1 MADIDGKSLALQ
13 MQEQLAQEIQ
23 SAVAAGKRPPHL
35 VAVLV
40 GEAPASRTYVRNKML
55 ACKRVGMTSQIL
67 ALPNETAEEELLE
80 HIRAL
85 NADAS
90 VDGFIVQLPLPSHI
104 DSDKVL
110 LHIAPEKDVDGFHPL
125 NIGRMT
131 LGLPS
136 YVPAT
141 PWGITQMLL
150 HYSIPI
156 EGKQCVILGRSNI
169 VGRPLSILLSQNA
182 PYGNATVTV
191 LHSRSRNVERHC
203 READILVA
211 AIGKPHF
218 VHADMVKEGAVVIDV
233 GINKI
238 PDPDASKGYRIVGD
252 VDYAA
257 VKDKCSWI
265 TPVPGGVGPMTVTGL
280 LYNTWKAYR
289 REVYHSTPV
298 GV

>member
-13 MQEQLAQEIQ
+13 MQEQLAREIQ
-23 SAVAAGKRPPHL
+23 SAVAAGMRPPHL

-40 GEAPASRTYVRNKML
+40 GDNPASKTYVRNKML
-55 ACKRVGMTSQIL
+55 ACKRVGMTSNIL
-67 ALPNETAEEELLE
+67 ALPEETTEEELIE
-80 HIRAL
+80 HIHVL
-85 NADAS
+85 NTDAS
-90 VDGFIVQLPLPSHI
+90 VDGFIVQLPLPRHI
-104 DSDKVL
+104 NSTKVL
-110 LHIAPEKDVDGFHPL
+110 VHIAAEKDVDGFHPL

-136 YVPAT
+136 YTPAT

-150 HYSIPI
+150 HYDIPT

-191 LHSRSRNVERHC
+191 LHSRSRNVQRHC
-203 READILVA
+203 READILIA
-211 AIGKPHF
+211 AIGKPQF
-218 VHADMVKEGAVVIDV
+218 VGADMVKEGAVVIDV

-238 PDPDASKGYRIVGD
+238 PAPDTPKGYRIVGD
-252 VDYAA
+252 VDYES
-257 VKDKCSWI
+257 VKDKCAWI

-289 REVYHSTPV
+289 REVYHSVPV
-298 GV
+298 EV

>member
-13 MQEQLAQEIQ
+13 MQEQLAQEVQ

-40 GEAPASRTYVRNKML
+40 GENPASRTYVRNKML

-150 HYSIPI
+150 HYNIPT

-218 VHADMVKEGAVVIDV
+218 VRADMVKEGAVVIDV

-238 PDPDASKGYRIVGD
+238 PDPDAPKGYRIVGD

>member
-13 MQEQLAQEIQ
+13 MQEQLAREIQ
-23 SAVAAGKRPPHL
+23 SAVAAGMRPPHL

-40 GEAPASRTYVRNKML
+40 GDNPASKTYVRNKML
-55 ACKRVGMTSQIL
+55 ACKRVGMTSKIL
-67 ALPNETAEEELLE
+67 ALPEETTEEELIE
-80 HIRAL
+80 HINVL
-85 NADAS
+85 NTDAS
-90 VDGFIVQLPLPSHI
+90 VDGFIVQLPLPRHI
-104 DSDKVL
+104 NSTKVL
-110 LHIAPEKDVDGFHPL
+110 VHIAAEKDVDGFHPL

-136 YVPAT
+136 YTPAT

-150 HYSIPI
+150 HYDIPT

-191 LHSRSRNVERHC
+191 LHSRSRNVQRHC
-203 READILVA
+203 READILIA
-211 AIGKPHF
+211 AIGKPQF
-218 VHADMVKEGAVVIDV
+218 VGADMVKEGAVVIDV

-238 PDPDASKGYRIVGD
+238 PAPDTPKGYRIVGD
-252 VDYAA
+252 VDYES
-257 VKDKCSWI
+257 VKDKCAWI

-289 REVYHSTPV
+289 REVYHSVPV
-298 GV
+298 EV

>member
-1 MADIDGKSLALQ
+1 MADIDGKSLARR
-13 MQEQLAQEIQ
+13 MQDRLAQKIQ
-23 SAVAAGKRPPHL
+23 SAVASGNRPPHL

-40 GEAPASRTYVRNKML
+40 GDDPASKTYVRNKML
-55 ACKRVGMTSQIL
+55 ACKRVGMSSQVL
-67 ALPNETAEEELLE
+67 ALPADTSEEALLE
-80 HIRAL
+80 QIHTL

-90 VDGFIVQLPLPSHI
+90 VDGFIVQLPLPAHI
-104 DSDKVL
+104 DSEKVL
-110 LHIAPEKDVDGFHPL
+110 LHLAPEKDVDGFHPL

-136 YVPAT
+136 YIPAT
-141 PWGITQMLL
+141 PWGIIQMFL
-150 HYSIPI
+150 HYDIHP
-156 EGKQCVILGRSNI
+156 EGKRCVILGRSNI

-182 PYGNATVTV
+182 SYGNATVTL
-191 LHSRSRNVERHC
+191 LHSRSRDIQRHC
-203 READILVA
+203 QEADILVA

-233 GINKI
+233 GINKVSA
-238 PDPDASKGYRIVGD
+238 PQSPKGYRIVGD
-252 VDYAA
+252 VDYES
-257 VKDKCSWI
+257 VKDKCAWI

-289 REVYHSTPV
+289 REVYRSAPV